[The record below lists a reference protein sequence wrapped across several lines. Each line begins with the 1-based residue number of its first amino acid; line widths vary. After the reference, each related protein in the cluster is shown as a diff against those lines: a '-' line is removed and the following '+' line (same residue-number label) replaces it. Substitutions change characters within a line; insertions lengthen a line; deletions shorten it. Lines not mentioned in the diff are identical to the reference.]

1 MHHSVFIFSTRSVLL
16 ILFYHLTAFGQPQY
30 GDIGQSVLA
39 WMCIPYKNGT
49 FLYQEPVSRAE
60 KSRLVFCFILLS
72 LPGNLKSFLHESQ
85 KILSLFTELFTS
97 PANAP
102 VNKFQAFSRKCIFHG
117 GISRITA
124 GKIRTTDI
132 TQLSGPKKTFHD
144 IITVCYDYGL
154 CLHCGMTFF
163 LYKVPVIIRG
173 KFIGKSLDK
182 TELGNITISIICFS
196 FPSINI

>member
-1 MHHSVFIFSTRSVLL
+1 MGILDSRVWHGCVFHI
-16 ILFYHLTAFGQPQY
+16 
-30 GDIGQSVLA
+30 
-39 WMCIPYKNGT
+39 KNGT

-97 PANAP
+97 PDKCQP
-102 VNKFQAFSRKCIFHG
+102 VKLSFWPSYPEMYYFTEEYPGSR
-117 GISRITA
+117 T

-144 IITVCYDYGL
+144 IVTVCYDYGL
-154 CLHCGMTFF
+154 CLHCGMYRFP
-163 LYKVPVIIRG
+163 LQGSGNYPG
-173 KFIGKSLDK
+173 KIHR
-182 TELGNITISIICFS
+182 EISGS
-196 FPSINI
+196 A